1 MIISVASGKG
11 GTGKTTVATSL
22 AAVLG
27 LRAQL
32 IDCDVEEPNCHLL
45 MRPVLDT
52 RRPVSLPVPQVD
64 MSKCNLCEKC
74 GQVCQFSAILVIG
87 KEVLT
92 FPEMCHGCGG
102 CGLFCPEG
110 AITETEREIGV
121 IEAGKAG
128 EVEFVHGLLRVGEAM
143 SPPLIR
149 AVKSMISP
157 DKAVILD
164 APPGASCP
172 VINTVIG
179 SDVILM
185 VTEPTPFGLHDLRI
199 AVDAVKEL
207 GIPLG
212 VVINRSD
219 IGDDG
224 VIKYCQTTQIPI
236 LMQIPHRRA
245 IAEGYSSGKLLI
257 DAAPEFRDRFLGL
270 YDMLTDLSKGVS
282 GLGGPSHA

>member
-27 LRAQL
+27 RRAQL
-32 IDCDVEEPNCHLL
+32 IDCDVEEPNCHIL
-45 MRPVLDT
+45 MKPRLDIQ
-52 RRPVSLPVPQVD
+52 RSVGLPVPKVNMD
-64 MSKCNLCEKC
+64 KCTLCERC

-102 CGLFCPEG
+102 CTLLCPEG
-110 AITETEREIGV
+110 AIKEVEREIGI
-121 IEAGKAG
+121 IESGKAE
-128 EVEFVHGLLRVGEAM
+128 EVDFVHGLLRIGEAM

-149 AVKSMISP
+149 AVKSMIRS
-157 DKAVILD
+157 DKVVILD

-172 VINTVIG
+172 VINTVLG

-199 AVDAVKEL
+199 ALDAVRGL
-207 GIPLG
+207 GIPTG
-212 VVINRSD
+212 VIINRAD
-219 IGDDG
+219 IGDDA
-224 VIKYCQTTQIPI
+224 VRKYCETAQIPI
-236 LMQIPHRRA
+236 LMQIPHSRA
-245 IAEGYSSGKLLI
+245 IAEGYSSGRLLV
-257 DAAPEFRDRFLGL
+257 DAVPEYRDRFLELFGK
-270 YDMLTDLSKGVS
+270 LTDLSKG
-282 GLGGPSHA
+282 LGTSVRLSNA

>member
-1 MIISVASGKG
+1 M
-11 GTGKTTVATSL
+11 
-22 AAVLG
+22 
-27 LRAQL
+27 
-32 IDCDVEEPNCHLL
+32 
-45 MRPVLDT
+45 
-52 RRPVSLPVPQVD
+52 
-64 MSKCNLCEKC
+64 
-74 GQVCQFSAILVIG
+74 
-87 KEVLT
+87 
-92 FPEMCHGCGG
+92 
-102 CGLFCPEG
+102 
-110 AITETEREIGV
+110 
-121 IEAGKAG
+121 
-128 EVEFVHGLLRVGEAM
+128 
-143 SPPLIR
+143 
-149 AVKSMISP
+149 
-157 DKAVILD
+157 ILD

-270 YDMLTDLSKGVS
+270 YDMLTDVSKGVS

>member
-27 LRAQL
+27 QRAQL
-32 IDCDVEEPNCHLL
+32 IDCDVEEPNCHIL
-45 MRPVLDT
+45 MKPVLDIQK
-52 RRPVSLPVPQVD
+52 PVSLPVPKVD
-64 MSKCNLCEKC
+64 MSKCSLCEKC

-102 CGLFCPEG
+102 CTLLCPEG
-110 AITETEREIGV
+110 AISEAEREIGV
-121 IEAGKAG
+121 IEVGRAG

-149 AVKSMISP
+149 AVKSMIRS

-172 VINTVIG
+172 VINTVLG

-207 GIPLG
+207 DIPLG
-212 VVINRSD
+212 VIINRAD
-219 IGDDG
+219 IGDDR
-224 VIKYCQTTQIPI
+224 VLKYCQTAQIPI

-245 IAEGYSSGKLLI
+245 IAEGYSSGRLLV
-257 DAAPEFRDRFLGL
+257 DSAPEYRDQFIELFET
-270 YDMLTDLSKGVS
+270 LTKLSTGVRGS
-282 GLGGPSHA
+282 GVPSYA

>member
-74 GQVCQFSAILVIG
+74 GQVCQFS
-87 KEVLT
+87 
-92 FPEMCHGCGG
+92 
-102 CGLFCPEG
+102 
-110 AITETEREIGV
+110 
-121 IEAGKAG
+121 G